1 MEICFAEKKDLKKVS
16 ELSKQFECENCCN
29 GIIADNEE
37 YFENKI
43 VAICKIDND
52 IVGYVC
58 GEVCVQQKNVSY
70 SKQGDKFFE
79 LDEIYI
85 VPNFRNKGI
94 GKQMFEFFENYA
106 KQNGCLSLRLNAV
119 SKNYKSLLKFYIE
132 YMQMNFHSAY
142 LIKPL

>member
-29 GIIADNEE
+29 GIIADNKE

-58 GEVCVQQKNVSY
+58 GEVCVQQKNFS
-70 SKQGDKFFE
+70 
-79 LDEIYI
+79 
-85 VPNFRNKGI
+85 
-94 GKQMFEFFENYA
+94 
-106 KQNGCLSLRLNAV
+106 
-119 SKNYKSLLKFYIE
+119 
-132 YMQMNFHSAY
+132 
-142 LIKPL
+142 